1 METFTTPETPE
12 TGAIYPTP
20 PTLAARLADLAEQ
33 APAAP
38 VLEPAPSET
47 SETFPHSA
55 TYSPEDNKI
64 RIYPAFRL
72 PPAEYDAIKA
82 AGYKWAP
89 KQKLFVCPRWTPQ
102 AEDAALDL
110 CGDIGD
116 EEQPAAER
124 AAERAERFDGYRE
137 RRLDEA
143 QQAASRFDSTG
154 WRIAH
159 ARRVSNRRREQA
171 RNRGVSR
178 WECAEYWRHRVGGV
192 LRNSDHR
199 DRADVRH
206 RRIQGLESDRR
217 KSLADY
223 AERQAEWDHFAK
235 ILQNWATSDKTEEEF
250 SAMFHF
256 FLGRRSGGSSDY
268 PRPAGS
274 KKQPSSL
281 YSLTDPDQAP
291 ENKIDGLTALCLWF
305 QRHPLRPEETKCR
318 WLDHYNLRIDFERAL
333 LAEQGGTAAQ
343 NLADTL
349 APGAIVGHS
358 GKYIVQ
364 RVTKTKAGDLSKIYL
379 LDSERGSVHAFSAER
394 FKWADEVKPATDES
408 RAKLAAFCSKLK
420 ANKPK
425 TVPLLNPTKEEA
437 EKILALDE
445 RSKRW
450 GYVVHEMTAEQFARI
465 PAQCKRTEEIDLGG
479 LRSDL
484 PSVCRVRFIGSGFNP
499 GMVVLTDK
507 NQTPLPCDLSAD
519 LTAARRVAR
528 IIWSHH
534 YSQSDIIREASEK
547 TGQAFAEYGEGCR
560 AAKVALIE
568 YGRKTWPAAFG
579 VTEETAETVADAEES
594 ATVEE
599 SETLETEEANA

>member
-1 METFTTPETPE
+1 METLAPSATTDNTDAQDNAAPLASPSSSETPE
-12 TGAIYPTP
+12 TGA
-20 PTLAARLADLAEQ
+20 
-33 APAAP
+33 AP
-38 VLEPAPSET
+38 
-47 SETFPHSA
+47 ETFPHSA
-55 TYSPEDNKI
+55 TYSPEDNKL

-72 PPAEYDAIKA
+72 PRSEYDAIKA

-89 KQKLFVCPRWTPQ
+89 KQELFVAPRWTPQ

-137 RRLDEA
+137 KRLDEA
-143 QQAASRFDSTG
+143 LTAASRFDSTG

-159 ARRVSNRRREQA
+159 ARRVSNRRKEQA
-171 RNRGVSR
+171 RVRGVSR

-217 KSLADY
+217 KALADY
-223 AERQAEWDHFAK
+223 AERQKEWDRFA
-235 ILQNWATSDKTEEEF
+235 IVLQNWATWDKGEEEF
-250 SAMFHF
+250 SAAVHQF
-256 FLGRRSGGSSDY
+256 FGRLSSGSYDYTHPTNPARRASDI
-268 PRPAGS
+268 
-274 KKQPSSL
+274 
-281 YSLTDPDQAP
+281 YSLTNPDQAP

-305 QRHPLRPEETKCR
+305 QRHPLRPDETKSR
-318 WLDHYNLRIDFERAL
+318 WIEHYNLRIDFERAL

-349 APGAIVGHS
+349 TPGAIVGTS
-358 GKYIVQ
+358 GKFIVY
-364 RVTKTKAGDLSKIYL
+364 RVTKSKAGDLSKIYL

-394 FKWADEVKPATDES
+394 FNWADEVKPATDES
-408 RAKLAAFCSKLK
+408 KAKLAAFTAKLK

-425 TVPLLNPTKEEA
+425 ALPLLNPTKEEA
-437 EKILALDE
+437 ERVLALDE
-445 RSKRW
+445 RSRRW
-450 GYVVHEMTAEQFARI
+450 GYVVHCMTSEQFARI
-465 PAQCKRTEEIDLGG
+465 PAQSKRTEEIDLGG

-484 PSVCRVRFIGSGFNP
+484 PSVCRVRFLGTGFTP

-507 NQTPLPCDLSAD
+507 KQTPLPCDFTAD
-519 LTAARRVAR
+519 LTPARRLAR
-528 IIWSHH
+528 VIWSHH
-534 YSQSDIIREASEK
+534 YSQSDIIREAHEK
-547 TGQAFAEYGEGCR
+547 TGKAFAEYGEGCR

-568 YGRKTWPAAFG
+568 YCRKTWPAAFG
-579 VTEETAETVADAEES
+579 VSTTEETPETVADAEES

>member
-1 METFTTPETPE
+1 METITTPETLETPE
-12 TGAIYPTP
+12 TGTAQ
-20 PTLAARLADLAEQ
+20 E
-33 APAAP
+33 
-38 VLEPAPSET
+38 ET
-47 SETFPHSA
+47 SPHSA
-55 TYSPEDNKI
+55 TYSPEDNKL

-72 PPAEYDAIKA
+72 PRSEYDAIKA
-82 AGYKWAP
+82 AGFKWAP
-89 KQKLFVCPRWTPQ
+89 KQELFVCPRWTPQ

-143 QQAASRFDSTG
+143 LAAASRFDSTG

-159 ARRVSNRRREQA
+159 ARRVSNRRKEQA
-171 RNRGVSR
+171 RTRGVSR

-217 KSLADY
+217 KALADY
-223 AERQAEWDHFAK
+223 AERQEEWDRMGR
-235 ILQNWATSDKTEEEF
+235 ILGRWATWGADAGEF
-250 SAMFHF
+250 SADLHQF
-256 FLGRRSGGSSDY
+256 FGRQSGGAYDYKHPTNADRRPSD
-268 PRPAGS
+268 
-274 KKQPSSL
+274 L
-281 YSLTDPDQAP
+281 YSLTNPDQAP
-291 ENKIDGLTALCLWF
+291 EDKIDGLTALCLWF
-305 QRHPLRPEETKCR
+305 QRHPMRPDETKSR
-318 WLDHYNLRIDFERAL
+318 WIAHYNLRIDFERAL

-343 NLADTL
+343 TLADTL
-349 APGAIVGHS
+349 APGAIVGTS

-364 RVTKTKAGDLSKIYL
+364 RVTKSKAGDLSKIYL
-379 LDSERGSVHAFSAER
+379 LDAERGSVHSFSAER

-408 RAKLAAFCSKLK
+408 KAKLAAFCSKLK

-425 TVPLLNPTKEEA
+425 ALPLVNPTKEEA

-450 GYVVHEMTAEQFARI
+450 GYVVHEMTAEQFASI

-479 LRSDL
+479 FRSLL
-484 PSVCRVRFIGSGFNP
+484 PPVCRVRFIGSGFNP

-507 NQTPLPCDLSAD
+507 KQTPMPCDFSQD
-519 LTAARRVAR
+519 LTQARRIAQAINGHSIGTSEIEHMAATLAGVNAR
-528 IIWSHH
+528 SH
-534 YSQSDIIREASEK
+534 
-547 TGQAFAEYGEGCR
+547 
-560 AAKVALIE
+560 AAACDALLA

-579 VTEETAETVADAEES
+579 VTEETPETVTDAEES

>member
-1 METFTTPETPE
+1 MKTLAPYATTDNADAQDNAAALVSPSPSATPE
-12 TGAIYPTP
+12 TGATQ
-20 PTLAARLADLAEQ
+20 E
-33 APAAP
+33 
-38 VLEPAPSET
+38 
-47 SETFPHSA
+47 ETFPHSA
-55 TYSPEDNKI
+55 TYSPEDNKL

-72 PPAEYDAIKA
+72 PRSEYDAIKA

-89 KQKLFVCPRWTPQ
+89 KQELFVCPRWTPQ

-137 RRLDEA
+137 KRLDEA
-143 QQAASRFDSTG
+143 LTAASRFDSTG

-171 RNRGVSR
+171 RTRGVSR

-250 SAMFHF
+250 SALFHF
-256 FLGRRSGGSSDY
+256 FLGRRSGGSYDYKHPTNADRRPSD
-268 PRPAGS
+268 
-274 KKQPSSL
+274 L
-281 YSLTDPDQAP
+281 YSLTNPDQAP
-291 ENKIDGLTALCLWF
+291 EDKIDGLAALCLWF
-305 QRHPLRPEETKCR
+305 QRHPLRPDETKSR
-318 WLDHYNLRIDFERAL
+318 WLAHYNLRIDFERAL

-343 NLADTL
+343 TLADTL

-364 RVTKTKAGDLSKIYL
+364 RVTKAKTGDLSKIYL
-379 LDSERGSVHAFSAER
+379 LDAERGSVHAFSAER
-394 FKWADEVKPATDES
+394 FKWAAEVKPATDES
-408 RAKLAAFCSKLK
+408 KAKLAAFTAKLK
-420 ANKPK
+420 ASKPK
-425 TVPLLNPTKEEA
+425 ALPLLNLSKEDA
-437 EKILALDE
+437 AAVLARPEWKNLAYQV
-445 RSKRW
+445 R
-450 GYVVHEMTAEQFARI
+450 EMTSAEYAALPSYAKEVDGF
-465 PAQCKRTEEIDLGG
+465 DLGG
-479 LRSDL
+479 MRSYL
-484 PSVCRVRFIGSGFNP
+484 PRVCRLRMVHRFGPLGI
-499 GMVVLTDK
+499 VVLTDK
-507 NQTPLPCDLSAD
+507 PAKPSPFDLTSDLSEPRD
-519 LTAARRVAR
+519 IARKLF
-528 IIWSHH
+528 SHCCAQFELH
-534 YSQSDIIREASEK
+534 RYTFER
-547 TGQAFAEYGEGCR
+547 TGQMFSTWKEAASALLEY
-560 AAKVALIE
+560 A
-568 YGRKTWPAAFG
+568 RKTWPAAFG
-579 VTEETAETVADAEES
+579 VTEETPETVEDAEES

-599 SETLETEEANA
+599 SEPLETEEANA

>member
-1 METFTTPETPE
+1 METITTPETPE
-12 TGAIYPTP
+12 TGA
-20 PTLAARLADLAEQ
+20 
-33 APAAP
+33 
-38 VLEPAPSET
+38 T
-47 SETFPHSA
+47 SEAFPHSA
-55 TYSPEDNKI
+55 TYSPEDNKL

-72 PPAEYDAIKA
+72 PRAEYDAIKA
-82 AGYKWAP
+82 AGFKWAP
-89 KQKLFVCPRWTPQ
+89 KQELFVAPRWTPQ

-137 RRLDEA
+137 KRLDEA
-143 QQAASRFDSTG
+143 LQAASRFDSTG

-159 ARRVSNRRREQA
+159 ARRVSNRRKEQA
-171 RNRGVSR
+171 RTRGVSR

-206 RRIQGLESDRR
+206 RRIQGLEADRR

-223 AERQAEWDHFAK
+223 AERQKEWDRFGIVLGK
-235 ILQNWATSDKTEEEF
+235 WATWDKTEEEF
-250 SAMFHF
+250 SDAVHAF
-256 FLGRRSGGSSDY
+256 FGRLSSGAYDYKHPTNAERRPSD
-268 PRPAGS
+268 
-274 KKQPSSL
+274 L
-281 YSLTDPDQAP
+281 YSLTNPDQAP

-305 QRHPLRPEETKCR
+305 QRHPMRPDETKSR
-318 WLDHYNLRIDFERAL
+318 WLAHYNLRIDFERAL

-343 NLADTL
+343 TLADTL
-349 APGAIVGHS
+349 APGARIGEALRFIIHH
-358 GKYIVQ
+358 
-364 RVTKTKAGDLSKIYL
+364 VTKSKAGDLSRIYYVDFAKGRL
-379 LDSERGSVHAFSAER
+379 HAVRAER
-394 FKWADEVKPATDES
+394 FEPTDDILPATDES
-408 RAKLAAFCSKLK
+408 KAKLAAFCSKLK

-425 TVPLLNPTKEEA
+425 ALPLVNPTKEEA

-450 GYVVHEMTAEQFARI
+450 GYVVHEMTAEQFAKV
-465 PAQCKRTEEIDLGG
+465 PAASKHTEEIDLGG
-479 LRSDL
+479 FRSLL
-484 PSVCRVRFIGSGFNP
+484 PPVCRVRFIGSGFNP

-507 NQTPLPCDLSAD
+507 KQTPMPCDFSQD
-519 LTAARRVAR
+519 LTQARRIAQAINGHSIGTSEIEHMAATLAGVNVR
-528 IIWSHH
+528 SH
-534 YSQSDIIREASEK
+534 S
-547 TGQAFAEYGEGCR
+547 
-560 AAKVALIE
+560 AACDALLA

-579 VTEETAETVADAEES
+579 VTEETAETGADAEES